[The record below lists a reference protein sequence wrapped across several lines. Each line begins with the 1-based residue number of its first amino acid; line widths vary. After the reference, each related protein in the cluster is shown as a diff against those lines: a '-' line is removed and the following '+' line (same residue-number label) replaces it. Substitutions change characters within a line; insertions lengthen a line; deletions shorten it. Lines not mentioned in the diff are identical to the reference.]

1 MFSTTT
7 FILLQSI
14 LALIQS
20 TEHLNFQ
27 LVLILLY
34 TMVENQIFLAKKKYK
49 RKYYNLM
56 LGLKALCI
64 SLVISNY

>member
-34 TMVENQIFLAKKKYK
+34 TMVENQIFLAKKNTKESIII
-49 RKYYNLM
+49 
-56 LGLKALCI
+56 LCW
-64 SLVISNY
+64 V